1 MKRFLCLAMTVI
13 LMVFTSFPITAESK
27 EDSKLRLINQGQ
39 LEIDDDGTDGY
50 SGDYVVIYNP
60 ATTSYSYAST
70 GELSGLIETEITG
83 IDSLAK
89 SIISDR
95 PYKIDI
101 DSELA
106 ENSQVMQEQFNVESV
121 SFEVGD
127 THTFSINSS
136 YCPLP
141 NSNVV
146 FEVLAK
152 GEHCYIWTPTSTES
166 NVYPLDEID
175 PAFAQICADEFDSKF
190 DLMQSS
196 FGNHTNGSQGDG
208 RLNILYYNIDD
219 GWTPG
224 EGYVAGFFS
233 AYDITSNGM
242 PLLNIDTYP
251 GVYYVNAE
259 GETIIDVTDT
269 YGTMV
274 HEYQHLINYSECGY
288 TETWLNE
295 SMSAAAEEICY
306 PGSSIAPR
314 IQSWMNYH
322 FSTNSDWLN
331 PPSEHEYQS
340 EWLLHNGFSMYDWSN
355 WMDTDDRLALYA
367 QVSLYSQYLYT
378 QYGNS
383 IYRSILEL
391 LANGQEFQYA
401 FQNLTG
407 QSLSEFTKNFRIALV
422 SNDPNSFDGVYGFD
436 MQEGYDP
443 SEYYGVE
450 NLYNWLSPI
459 VFTGN
464 SCEIDGGGAIVIKP
478 CDGIFYPPVGADSM
492 LEYYGITLNATQ
504 PEPIPLTDIY
514 VDPYSTEI
522 YTGESIRINA
532 IKEPINANNYELM
545 WTSSNTSVLEVSGNN
560 KYATITGISSGIAYV
575 TCTAHD
581 LINDVTFTSGCSI
594 TVKGVPTI
602 DDALNVHN
610 GTLSFVTNALYPW
623 EVDFSHT
630 GRIVAKSS
638 NQGVSSSSSTVSL
651 TVDMSEGDT
660 LLFDWG
666 VSSEKTYDKLVFAV
680 DGIERSNISGNITW
694 TTVEYTAPTSK
705 TYTFT
710 WSYTKDS
717 SVNKERDCGFL
728 DNVSVT
734 GYFSY
739 NEYELGDVNLN
750 GYIEMSDVTLIMRH
764 AMMLNMLSGQQ
775 LELADYNGDGCVN
788 IADATAVMRFVLG
801 I

>member
-1 MKRFLCLAMTVI
+1 MKRFLCLMMTVI
-13 LMVFTSFPITAESK
+13 LLTFTCLPITAEGK
-27 EDSKLRLINQGQ
+27 ENSEMRLINQGV
-39 LEIDDDGTDGY
+39 LEIDDDGSDGY

-60 ATTSYSYAST
+60 ATSSYSYVGT
-70 GELSGLIETEITG
+70 GELGGLIETEIDG
-83 IDSLAK
+83 INSFAQK
-89 SIISDR
+89 VGSDR
-95 PYKIDI
+95 PYKIDV
-101 DSELA
+101 DAELT
-106 ENSQVMQEQFNVESV
+106 EIKQTTQEQSNIESI

-127 THTFSINSS
+127 THVFNINSS

-141 NSNVV
+141 SSNVE

-152 GEHCYIWTPTSTES
+152 GEHCYIWTPTSTDS

-175 PAFAQICADEFDSKF
+175 PSFAQLCANEFDSKF

-233 AYDITSNGM
+233 SYDITSNGM

-251 GVYYVNAE
+251 GVYYVNTD
-259 GETIIDVTDT
+259 GETITDVTDT

-322 FSTNSDWLN
+322 FNVNSDWLN
-331 PPSEHEYQS
+331 PPLEHEYQS
-340 EWLLHNGFSMYDWSN
+340 EWLLHNGFSMYNWSN
-355 WMDTDDRLALYA
+355 WMDMDDRLALYA

-407 QSLSEFTKNFRIALV
+407 QDLSEFTKNFRIALV
-422 SNDPNSFDGVYGFD
+422 SNDPNSFDGIYGFS
-436 MQEGYDP
+436 MQQGYDP
-443 SEYYGVE
+443 SEYYDVE

-459 VFTGN
+459 VFTGS

-478 CDGIFYPPVGADSM
+478 CDGIFYPPDGADPT
-492 LEYYGITLNATQ
+492 LEYYGITLNAIP
-504 PEPIPLTDIY
+504 PEPVPLTGIQI
-514 VDPYSTEI
+514 DPSTAEV
-522 YTGESIRINA
+522 YTGESARITA
-532 IKEPINANNYELM
+532 VKEPVNANNYELT
-545 WTSSNTSVLEVSGNN
+545 WTSSNPSVLQVNGNN
-560 KYATITGISSGIAYV
+560 KYATITGISSGVACV

-581 LINDVTFTSGCSI
+581 LINDVTYSSECNV
-594 TVKGVPTI
+594 TVNGVPNI
-602 DDALNVHN
+602 NDALNVSN
-610 GTLSFVTNALYPW
+610 GTLGFSTNSPYPW
-623 EVDFSHT
+623 EVDFSQT
-630 GRIVAKSS
+630 GRIAVKSS

-651 TVDMSEGDT
+651 TVDMNEGDI
-660 LLFDWG
+660 LLFDWS
-666 VSSEKTYDKLVFAV
+666 VSSERTFDKLIFSV
-680 DGIERSNISGNITW
+680 DGVEYSNISGSVAW

-705 TYTFT
+705 SYTFT
-710 WSYTKDS
+710 WSYTKDA

-734 GYFSY
+734 GYFDN
-739 NEYELGDVNLN
+739 NEYELGDVNMN
-750 GYIEMSDVTLIMRH
+750 GRLEMSDVTLIMRH
-764 AMMLNMLSGQQ
+764 AMMLDTLSGQQ
-775 LELADYNGDGCVN
+775 LELADYNGDGHVN
-788 IADATAVMRFVLG
+788 IADATAVMRFIMGL
-801 I
+801 